1 MARISLDLFSAR
13 WANLSSRFG
22 ISPDDD
28 VFRLYY
34 EELSS
39 LLSDEEF
46 GRASQKMITHNRF
59 FPTVPDFVDAVREN
73 PKEVATKEW
82 DVIVEA
88 AKNGKRPSISEMG
101 QKALANIGG
110 RIVID
115 QADPIHELPH
125 LRRQYLDAFVT
136 LHNSEQKT
144 NHPQLPGGNY
154 ETN

>member
-1 MARISLDLFSAR
+1 MARIDLTLFSDR
-13 WANLSSRFG
+13 WANLTSRFG
-22 ISPDDD
+22 LSPDDE

-34 EELSS
+34 EELSG
-39 LLSDEEF
+39 LLTDDEF
-46 GRASQKMITHNRF
+46 RRASRKVITHGRF

-82 DVIVEA
+82 DVIVES
-88 AKNGKRPSISEMG
+88 AKNAKRPQISEMG
-101 QKALANIGG
+101 QKALGNIGG

-125 LRRQYLDAFVT
+125 LRRQFIDAYLT
-136 LHNSEQKT
+136 LSTSEQK
-144 NHPQLPGGNY
+144 NGHLQLTGGNH

>member
-1 MARISLDLFSAR
+1 MARIDLTLFSDR
-13 WANLSSRFG
+13 WANLTSRFG
-22 ISPDDD
+22 LSPDDE

-34 EELSS
+34 EELSV
-39 LLSDEEF
+39 LLTDDEF
-46 GRASQKMITHNRF
+46 RRASRKVITHSRF

-88 AKNGKRPSISEMG
+88 AKNAKKPKISEMG

-125 LRRQYLDAFVT
+125 LRRQFMDAFVT
-136 LHNSEQKT
+136 LHTSEQKQG
-144 NHPQLPGGNY
+144 HPQLNGGNY